1 MSGKFL
7 NDYYQQKL
15 PSRKYF
21 RKTAGSSNNIGALSE
36 PGRCG
41 KRRPVWPVEYEQTA
55 FPRSTSSAGHR
66 LVVQWIQLND
76 IAQHSSNSRSFV
88 HGQHRAELIP
98 LVHESLG
105 SCSRHFP
112 VRLNLARVCV
122 FDSKY
127 PILRR
132 VKCKDINKRGKQNLL
147 FLLKIIKNSCRL
159 DNIILR
165 RN

>member
-1 MSGKFL
+1 MSCKFL
-7 NDYYQQKL
+7 NDYYRRKL

-36 PGRCG
+36 PDAENGG
-41 KRRPVWPVEYEQTA
+41 VWPAEYEQTA
-55 FPRSTSSAGHR
+55 FPRSTSSAGRR

-88 HGQHRAELIP
+88 HGQRRAELIP

-105 SCSRHFP
+105 SCSGHFP

-122 FDSKY
+122 FDSRN
-127 PILRR
+127 PIL
-132 VKCKDINKRGKQNLL
+132 
-147 FLLKIIKNSCRL
+147 CRAK
-159 DNIILR
+159 R
-165 RN
+165 RNISRAEKKSLSSLRN